1 MKRGHAIQD
10 DSNYA
15 MLVLRHRLFPLAN
28 IGSQLA
34 PMLFIGGFLLGLTN
48 LIGVGIVLFA
58 GAVLFQVVTLP
69 VEFDA
74 SRRAKNKL
82 LDLGMISNREEKGIG
97 KVLNSAALTYV
108 ASTLMAI
115 LQLVKFIIK
124 VGVSSSFKRYY
135 LFSNNL
141 LDEKVKA
148 FFSREQF
155 RR

>member
-1 MKRGHAIQD
+1 
-10 DSNYA
+10 
-15 MLVLRHRLFPLAN
+15 
-28 IGSQLA
+28 
-34 PMLFIGGFLLGLTN
+34 MLFIGEFLLGLTN

-141 LDEKVKA
+141 LDEK
-148 FFSREQF
+148 
-155 RR
+155 